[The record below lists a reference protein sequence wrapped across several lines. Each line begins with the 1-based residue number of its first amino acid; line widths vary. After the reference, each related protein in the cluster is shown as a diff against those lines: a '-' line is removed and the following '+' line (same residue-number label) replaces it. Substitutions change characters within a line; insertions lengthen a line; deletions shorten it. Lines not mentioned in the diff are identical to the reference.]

1 MHERNEIIAGR
12 LYVVST
18 PIGNLDDISY
28 RAVKVLSGVDFV
40 AAEDTRVTGKL
51 LAHLGISKPLV
62 SYFQHNLRERGEQIT
77 ARIIAG
83 ESCALVSDAGT
94 PAISDPGEDLVRLCA
109 ARGVIVHSVPGACAA
124 VGALSVSGLPTGR
137 FVFEGFLTTNKG
149 ERKARLESLR
159 DEERT
164 IIFYEA
170 PHKLIPTLRDIRTVL
185 GERDISLVRELTKLH
200 EEVIR
205 TTLTG
210 ALELYSLAQPRGEYV
225 LVVSG
230 ASLSQKRDEWCGVDV
245 ESHVAMYEEKGMSRM
260 DAIKAV
266 ARERGVSKSAVYN
279 EVAKK

>member
-1 MHERNEIIAGR
+1 MPGH

-18 PIGNLDDISY
+18 PIGNLDDITR
-28 RAVKVLSGVDFV
+28 RAVNILSGVDFV

-51 LAHLGISKPLV
+51 LSLLGISKPMV
-62 SYFQHNLRERGEQIT
+62 SYFQHNLRERGEQIA
-77 ARIIAG
+77 ARIAGG

-109 ARGVIVHSVPGACAA
+109 SQGITVHAVPGACAA

-149 ERKARLESLR
+149 ERRTRLESLR
-159 DEERT
+159 EEERT

-170 PHKLIPTLRDIRTVL
+170 PHKLISTLQDIRSIM
-185 GERDISLVRELTKLH
+185 GERDVSLARELTKLH
-200 EEVIR
+200 EEIIR
-205 TTLTG
+205 TTLSG
-210 ALELYSLAQPRGEYV
+210 ALELYSTVQPRGEYV

-230 ASLSQKRDEWCGVDV
+230 AAPSQKQDNWCGVDIP
-245 ESHVAMYEEKGMSRM
+245 SHVSLYEEKGLSRM

-266 ARERGVSKSAVYN
+266 ARERGVSKSVVYN
-279 EVAKK
+279 AVVGNTGHDM